1 MGPSARRGSRAIA
14 GRAHSNG
21 QDGVGS
27 QGLGQLGG
35 AGKKLKREELSTL
48 RINPAFEML
57 RTQISSCTD
66 SFFEARSVPC
76 IRNIPANSF
85 ASSCV
90 SVPHHTCLKRMSKC
104 QISWPRPRL
113 TVSSTRL
120 SMPQCRKRLKLKCQN
135 SWQNRKLRCSS
146 EQTLESAVPQM
157 FEHVIE
163 IPQIVSQDR
172 SRQHA
177 ISENAD
183 HRSA

>member
-35 AGKKLKREELSTL
+35 AGKELKREELSTL

-57 RTQISSCTD
+57 RTQMSSCTD
-66 SFFEARSVPC
+66 SFFETRSILC

-104 QISWPRPRL
+104 RIFLAKTASYSIIDEALDAP
-113 TVSSTRL
+113 
-120 SMPQCRKRLKLKCQN
+120 MPQTIEVEVPDFLAKPQV
-135 SWQNRKLRCSS
+135 
-146 EQTLESAVPQM
+146 AVFQ
-157 FEHVIE
+157 
-163 IPQIVSQDR
+163 
-172 SRQHA
+172 
-177 ISENAD
+177 
-183 HRSA
+183 